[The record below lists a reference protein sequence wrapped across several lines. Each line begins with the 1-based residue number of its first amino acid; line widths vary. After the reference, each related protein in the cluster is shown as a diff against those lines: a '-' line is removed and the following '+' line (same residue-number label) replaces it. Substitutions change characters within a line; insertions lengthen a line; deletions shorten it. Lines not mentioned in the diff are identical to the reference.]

1 MKIFL
6 GYNDYLRNK
15 EGKDVPIYWESDSLI
30 NPHLILCGKSGTGKS
45 HQLLRFI
52 DEALASAGPGFE
64 RYHNLD
70 VHGDLIV
77 PGESRVEFSRA
88 TRYGYNPLVLDPNPK
103 SGGVDRQ
110 INFLISTINQ
120 TSRRLMDRQEACMRN
135 LLADVYAVFGIRE
148 DDPSTWV
155 REEMSEAMRA
165 QIWAERRWDQ
175 LALHYPTLDD
185 AIGLAERKL
194 KAMYGGLNQ
203 HENGNRAVAALEE
216 MNRSAAQM
224 NRAVSAKDKKFDIE
238 EKEKAQKLLD
248 AAKAKY
254 LDRVKDYVAA
264 IETGREFDDLIKY
277 DSKDVLKGV
286 IDRLKNLK
294 AAGIFNGNPPPFD
307 ENALV
312 WSYDLTNL
320 DEEDKFLFAKVR
332 AQHIARMRKLGGL
345 QKEIKEIIGLDEA
358 PVVFDDNPDNIYVK
372 IAKELRKF
380 GLGLW
385 CVAQT
390 PSDFP
395 EGVITT
401 VSTKILLGIDSYYWT
416 ASCKKLNIEESVLK
430 FITPQKTIAVY
441 MDKKGAT
448 NSKFNKVQ
456 LA

>member
-6 GYNDYLRNK
+6 GYNDYLRKK
-15 EGKDVPIYWESDSLI
+15 EAKDVPVYWDSEAVI

-45 HQLLRFI
+45 FQLLRFI
-52 DEALASAGPGFE
+52 DEAMKTVGPGFQ

-120 TSRRLMDRQEACMRN
+120 TSRKLMDRQEACMRN
-135 LLADVYAVFGIRE
+135 ILSDVFAAYGIYE
-148 DDPSTWV
+148 DDPDTWT
-155 REEMSEAMRA
+155 REEMTETMRA
-165 QIWAERRWDQ
+165 EMWASRRWSDMQ
-175 LALHYPTLDD
+175 RYYPTLED
-185 AIGLAERKL
+185 AIALAERKL
-194 KAMYGGLNQ
+194 KAMYGGLNMNEQ
-203 HENGNRAVAALEE
+203 GNRAVAALEE
-216 MNRSAAQM
+216 MNRAAAQM
-224 NRAVSAKDKKFDIE
+224 NRAVTASKKKIDIE
-238 EKEKAQKLLD
+238 DKEKAEKQLEV
-248 AAKAKY
+248 AKGKY
-254 LDRVKDYVAA
+254 LERVSDYVSS

-277 DSKDVLKGV
+277 DSKEVLKGV

-294 AAGIFNGNPPPFD
+294 AIGIFNGNPPPFD
-307 ENALV
+307 ENARV

-320 DEEDKFLFAKVR
+320 DEEDKFVFAKVR
-332 AQHIARMRKLGGL
+332 AQHIARNRKLGGK
-345 QKEIKEIIGLDEA
+345 QSEIKEIIGLDEA
-358 PVVFDDNPDNIYVK
+358 PVVFDANPDSIYNK

-380 GLGLW
+380 GLALW
-385 CVAQT
+385 CAAQT

-448 NSKFNKVQ
+448 NSKFNNVQ
-456 LA
+456 LQ

>member
-6 GYNDYLRNK
+6 GYNDYLRKK
-15 EGKDVPIYWESDSLI
+15 ESKDVPVYWDSETLI

-45 HQLLRFI
+45 YQLLRFI
-52 DEALASAGPGFE
+52 DEALKTAGPGFE

-120 TSRRLMDRQEACMRN
+120 TSRKLMDRQEACLRN
-135 LLADVYAVFGIRE
+135 ILADVYAAYGIFE
-148 DDPSTWV
+148 EEHDTWT
-155 REEMSEAMRA
+155 REEMTEAMRA
-165 QIWAERRWDQ
+165 EMWASRRWSDMQ
-175 LALHYPTLDD
+175 RYYPTLED
-185 AIGLAERKL
+185 AIALAERKL
-194 KAMYGGLNQ
+194 KAMYGGLNMNEQ
-203 HENGNRAVAALEE
+203 GNRAVAALEE
-216 MNRSAAQM
+216 MNRAAAQM
-224 NRAVSAKDKKFDIE
+224 NRAVTASNKKIDIE
-238 EKEKAQKLLD
+238 DKEKAQKQFEV
-248 AAKAKY
+248 AKGKY
-254 LDRVKDYVAA
+254 LERVTDYVSS

-277 DSKDVLKGV
+277 DSKEVLKGV

-294 AAGIFNGNPPPFD
+294 AVGIFNGNPPPFD
-307 ENALV
+307 ESARV

-320 DEEDKFLFAKVR
+320 DEEDKFVFAKVR
-332 AQHIARMRKLGGL
+332 AQHIARRRKLLGV
-345 QKEIKEIIGLDEA
+345 QSEIKEIIGLDEA
-358 PVVFDDNPDNIYVK
+358 PVVFDDNPDSIYNR
-372 IAKELRKF
+372 IAKQLRKF

-416 ASCKKLNIEESVLK
+416 ASCKKLNIDESVLK
-430 FITPQKTIAVY
+430 FITPQRTIAVY
-441 MDKKGAT
+441 MDKKGSM
-448 NSKFNKVQ
+448 NSKFNNVQ
-456 LA
+456 LQ